1 MSSLAANEQRRQ
13 LRYNFT
19 DAERIEKAKALA
31 ESLNRYAA
39 TEAEKKRIAKDYDSR
54 LDVIQAE
61 IDLLNGSVLSGYE
74 LREYPCR
81 WSYDEPTRGRKT
93 LRKVEG
99 GETVAVE
106 DMTER
111 DRQMV
116 MEIIDG
122 AAAKADATS
131 GEKLALPAFRMPSS
145 TEDVVISEEDA
156 QSFDID
162 ADTAS
167 AFASQ
172 FFDIFAEDETLK
184 TEDERAEEMSGM
196 LGWSQLGEFKEW
208 LTTGARVNYAGTA
221 YVAEYIAA
229 HLRAQAIRE
238 QATNAR
244 IAAEKKAARTKGRR
258 AGSSGTVEVP
268 SDEGSRDDAGSEGKN
283 DL

>member
-1 MSSLAANEQRRQ
+1 MSTLAANEQRRQ

-19 DAERIEKAKALA
+19 DTERIEKAKALA

-74 LREYPCR
+74 LREYLCR
-81 WSYDEPTRGRKT
+81 WTYDEPTRGRKT

-99 GETVAVE
+99 GEIVAEE

-116 MEIIDG
+116 MDIIDKAAAEG
-122 AAAKADATS
+122 AAP
-131 GEKLALPAFRMPSS
+131 GEKLALPAFRMP
-145 TEDVVISEEDA
+145 TCPEDVVISEEDA

-162 ADTAS
+162 ADTAA
-167 AFASQ
+167 AFSSQ
-172 FFDIFAEDETLK
+172 FADIFTDDGPMRD
-184 TEDERAEEMSGM
+184 EDERNEELSGM
-196 LGWSQLGEFKEW
+196 LGWSQLAEFKDW

-221 YVAEYIAA
+221 YVADYIAA
-229 HLRAQAIRE
+229 HFRAKAIRE

-258 AGSSGTVEVP
+258 ASASGTVEVAA
-268 SDEGSRDDAGSEGKN
+268 DEGSRDDAGSEGKN